1 MIFVFLSLF
10 WGYQSQVIGVRASMT
25 WLGMYT
31 AQSNKFSLKKV
42 RLELVHPL
50 HRYEQANMHSHKQTE
65 EVLLCY

>member
-1 MIFVFLSLF
+1 M
-10 WGYQSQVIGVRASMT
+10 RASMT

-31 AQSNKFSLKKV
+31 AQWNKFSLKKV

>member
-1 MIFVFLSLF
+1 M
-10 WGYQSQVIGVRASMT
+10 RASMT
-25 WLGMYT
+25 WLVMYT
-31 AQSNKFSLKKV
+31 AQSNKFFLKKV